1 MIRASERTTGPEP
14 GSAADVVRSWDARA
28 DHYLELFRD
37 ELEGKPHDLALLAD
51 FARRLGQGAR
61 VLDVG
66 CGPCG
71 HVAAA
76 LAAHGLDVTGLDL
89 SPRCIELARLV
100 QPGLRFE
107 IGDQRTLGPDR
118 LGGSFDG
125 IVSNYSLHDQP
136 KSLLPGTFAAWAA
149 ALRPGGRLLVVAKE
163 GTDDGVAADP
173 LGSGIEV
180 YWAEFTAAELAGAA
194 EAAGFAVERLADRA
208 PYEQEIASQRLYL
221 EASLPR
227 ESGLDAERRAP

>member
-1 MIRASERTTGPEP
+1 MTRASVPATAPEP

-51 FARRLGQGAR
+51 FARRLGEGAR

-76 LAAHGLDVTGLDL
+76 LDAHGLDVTGLDL
-89 SPRCIELARLV
+89 SPRCIELARRER
-100 QPGLRFE
+100 PGLRFE
-107 IGDQRTLGPDR
+107 LGDQRALDLDA
-118 LGGSFDG
+118 LGGPFDG

-136 KSLLPGTFAAWAA
+136 KALLPGTFAAWAA
-149 ALRPGGRLLVVAKE
+149 ALNPGGRLLVVAKE
-163 GTDDGVAADP
+163 GDADGVVADP
-173 LGSGIEV
+173 LGSGIAV
-180 YWAEFTAAELAGAA
+180 YWAEVTAAELAEAA
-194 EAAGFAVERLADRA
+194 EAAGFTVERLADRA

-221 EASLPR
+221 EASLP
-227 ESGLDAERRAP
+227 

>member
-1 MIRASERTTGPEP
+1 MTSAPEPEP

-37 ELEGKPHDLALLAD
+37 ELEGKPHDLALLAG
-51 FARRLGQGAR
+51 FARRIGPRGR
-61 VLDVG
+61 VLDAG

-76 LAAHGLDVTGLDL
+76 LDAHGLEVTGLDL
-89 SPRCIELARLV
+89 SPRCVELARRER
-100 QPGLRFE
+100 PGLRFE
-107 IGDQRTLGPDR
+107 LGDQRTPDLAA
-118 LGGSFDG
+118 LGGRFDG

-136 KSLLPGTFAAWAA
+136 KAMLHGTFAAWAA

-163 GTDDGVAADP
+163 GAADGVAADP
-173 LGSGIEV
+173 LGSGIAV
-180 YWAEFTAAELAGAA
+180 YWAEFTAEELAAAA
-194 EAAGFAVERLADRA
+194 EAAGFTVERLADRA

-221 EASLPR
+221 EASLPG
-227 ESGLDAERRAP
+227 ESGLDASRRAP